1 MYERDLLLGE
11 YEGINDCPADPLFSG
26 EGVTLSVRKDK
37 ERNDAVEIVYIG
49 DRESLFRLIGIV
61 SGNTI
66 TLLDEP
72 QTSIANINFRGE
84 FYGRPPISGIGTGT
98 VDGDILTFARLSINI
113 YENDKKVARLRCA
126 FEGARD

>member
-1 MYERDLLLGE
+1 M
-11 YEGINDCPADPLFSG
+11 
-26 EGVTLSVRKDK
+26 
-37 ERNDAVEIVYIG
+37 
-49 DRESLFRLIGIV
+49 IGIV

-84 FYGRPPISGIGTGT
+84 FYGRPPISGIGIGT

-113 YENDKKVARLRCA
+113 YENDKKVASLRCA